1 MDCLGLYRDLCVS
14 GRQAQVRRQRRVQ
27 AEGGLQP
34 EGLDTGR
41 LKVKLYKYCST
52 LHTKRI
58 ITDKRT
64 RRTNRQ
70 NGLYKVVSLLIPTL
84 NLTENTK

>member
-41 LKVKLYKYCST
+41 LKVKLYKYSAAQLCT
-52 LHTKRI
+52 LSESLQTNGREGRI
-58 ITDKRT
+58 DRMVYIRWFHF
-64 RRTNRQ
+64 
-70 NGLYKVVSLLIPTL
+70 
-84 NLTENTK
+84 

>member
-1 MDCLGLYRDLCVS
+1 MLTITGLDGSIHLS

-64 RRTNRQ
+64 RSTNRH
-70 NGLYKVVSLLIPTL
+70 NGLYKVVSLLML
-84 NLTENTK
+84 